1 MVLAY
6 RLIAPE
12 NQLEMT
18 PMVTTAILDTLLAF
32 RDEEEEEP

>member
-1 MVLAY
+1 
-6 RLIAPE
+6 
-12 NQLEMT
+12 MT